1 MLCERRKKLKLSQEE
16 LARKSGVSRASIARY
31 ETNEQSPTLATAQRL
46 AETLGCTIDDLFGNE
61 KSAG

>member
-46 AETLGCTIDDLFGNE
+46 AEALGCTIDDLFGNE

>member
-46 AETLGCTIDDLFGNE
+46 AETLGFTIDDLFGNE